1 MQTPRSPRSV
11 NLAYAVVSVLFWVTI
26 VGLAIGLP
34 VGIATTLSSDNPMS
48 VHAVVPPGGLVL
60 PGGVEVVEPVTL
72 SLPIDHLTTA
82 QIAVFH
88 AAIALGGAVVLYGIW
103 QLRQLIRGVRAN
115 ETFSRPNVRR
125 LRITGWLL
133 LVAYPL
139 FQLAMGWIDQ
149 WILSTGG
156 PAIPGARADVDP
168 FSFGAVA
175 GGLCLLVLAEIFSYG
190 LSLREDVEATI

>member
-1 MQTPRSPRSV
+1 
-11 NLAYAVVSVLFWVTI
+11 
-26 VGLAIGLP
+26 
-34 VGIATTLSSDNPMS
+34 
-48 VHAVVPPGGLVL
+48 
-60 PGGVEVVEPVTL
+60 
-72 SLPIDHLTTA
+72 
-82 QIAVFH
+82 
-88 AAIALGGAVVLYGIW
+88 
-103 QLRQLIRGVRAN
+103 
-115 ETFSRPNVRR
+115 
-125 LRITGWLL
+125 LL

-149 WILSTGG
+149 WIISTGG